1 LPKSLELI
9 LTYPFPSNAATAAR
23 GDFVNLGVTL
33 DVNTQK
39 ALQGILG
46 LNLPTAGPT
55 ALPTSRQSIP
65 NLPNLP
71 TSGPTTCT
79 TILGVPVCSPKL
91 NRSGFDPELAKVLM
105 PGVAQ

>member
-1 LPKSLELI
+1 M
-9 LTYPFPSNAATAAR
+9 LTYPFPSNATTAAK

-46 LNLPTAGPT
+46 LNLPTVGPT
-55 ALPTSRQSIP
+55 ALPTNHLSIP
-65 NLPNLP
+65 TAIP
-71 TSGPTTCT
+71 TSAPTTCT